1 MRAASRSHHGARTSN
16 SHKRAIA
23 KISASAGPCWTLHRL
38 QCGVSWNGDFSGIL
52 MDFGLPNFE
61 TPWMDAYIKH
71 FNTKTYHKISRNGKA
86 CGWCP
91 RNVTGISQPQFA
103 RVCRKCAL
111 SLLFESF
118 SFEISRVT
126 QGSSQTYWG
135 SPIGSG
141 TSTRERPGNLTSRAL
156 AWGNHWMIA
165 LTGYG
170 PKRSEMKVTPT

>member
-1 MRAASRSHHGARTSN
+1 MVM
-16 SHKRAIA
+16 
-23 KISASAGPCWTLHRL
+23 PW
-38 QCGVSWNGDFSGIL
+38 
-52 MDFGLPNFE
+52 DFGLPNFE
-61 TPWMDAYIKH
+61 TPWMDAKKTFYS
-71 FNTKTYHKISRNGKA
+71 KTYHKISRNGKA

-91 RNVTGISQPQFA
+91 MNVTGISQPQFA

-170 PKRSEMKVTPT
+170 PKRSEMKVNPTLNEGKCHMLRKCWSSSKTPVLGKLTFSTTFQYFCHE